1 MKAISGLQ
9 YISSYLSQDQHGSL
23 LDEID
28 QSSWLSELKRRV
40 QHYGFKYDYKA
51 RRIDLSM
58 KIGELPTWA
67 LEIASD
73 LHHKGYFREIPDQ
86 LIVNEYLPGQGI
98 APHIDCTPCFED
110 TIGSISL
117 GSSCVMD
124 FTHPIR
130 KEKIPLLLEPCSLV
144 ILQGDSRYFWTHGI
158 APRKADVYEGKPI
171 LRQRRVSLTFRRTIL
186 QA

>member
-1 MKAISGLQ
+1 MTLISGLQ
-9 YISSYLSQDQHGSL
+9 YLSSYLLKDQHDTL
-23 LDEID
+23 LDKID
-28 QSSWLSELKRRV
+28 QSPWLSDLKRRV

-58 KIGELPTWA
+58 KIGELPFWA
-67 LEIASD
+67 QEIAQD
-73 LHHKGYFREIPDQ
+73 LHTRGYFRQIPDQ

-110 TIGSISL
+110 TIASISL
-117 GSSCVMD
+117 AGSCIMD
-124 FTHPIR
+124 FTHAVR

-158 APRKADVYEGKPI
+158 APRKIDVYEGQPF
-171 LRQRRVSLTFRRTIL
+171 LRRRRVSLTFRKTIL
-186 QA
+186 QG